1 LSLVSSAL
9 INIFLWLCLTGENG
23 SKSTCKSHSISHF
36 TAGDSFKM
44 PLSPIYCSQQQ
55 FMPTF
60 KEFTYCREVHESDIL
75 TLSNGRYVSMLIA
88 FFGHVTKRSKI
99 FPCRNLQIEKHQRK
113 HFQHSSGSPFLI
125 AAVKKVRC
133 KTPFPPLAPISPP
146 QNSIPN
152 LFIVCLPLFQCVLFS
167 G

>member
-1 LSLVSSAL
+1 MFYGPCLQIRDLGPQAKTRCTVREKMAASPLANHTALVILQQAIPSRCPYPRSTVHNSNLCPHLRSS
-9 INIFLWLCLTGENG
+9 
-23 SKSTCKSHSISHF
+23 H
-36 TAGDSFKM
+36 
-44 PLSPIYCSQQQ
+44 
-55 FMPTF
+55 
-60 KEFTYCREVHESDIL
+60 
-75 TLSNGRYVSMLIA
+75 IA
-88 FFGHVTKRSKI
+88 E
-99 FPCRNLQIEKHQRK
+99 RNLQIEKHQRK
-113 HFQHSSGSPFLI
+113 HFQHCSGSPFLI